1 MAEPVQKKDLSEVAP
16 ALGGFESFL
25 YNRGV
30 ERRLNGF
37 RTGGSSAMNWTN
49 VRSPREPHMPT
60 LVIVGAQ
67 WGDEAKGKLVD
78 VLGSQAKMVVRYS
91 GGNNAGHT
99 VIANGQEFK
108 FHLIPAGILHPD
120 TTAILGSGMVVCPKG
135 LLEELDR
142 TRSQKADL
150 GELIISNAAHVV
162 FPYHRMLDSLEEEA
176 RGANKIGTTSRGI
189 GPAYQDK
196 VARIGIRMGE
206 FVDEVRFPKRLK
218 EVLDVKNRLLAM
230 FGKEP
235 ISYEAL
241 FLEYSAYADR
251 LRPFVKDIEHIV
263 QESVYAGDRVL
274 FEGAQGAFL
283 DLDSGTYPY
292 VTSSH
297 PVAGG
302 ACLGTGVGPRD
313 IDSVLGVCKSYTTR
327 VGAGPFVTELD
338 NELGDHIRVIGKE
351 YGTTTGRGRRIG
363 WLDLVALKH
372 SCRLNSLSGLV
383 VTRMDILSDFETV
396 CVATGYDHDGQEID
410 FLPGDVDVISR
421 LKPVYQEL
429 PGWKGDLRS
438 ARKIEDLPQEARN
451 YLDFIAE
458 YTKTPVAIVSIGPD
472 RDETIVVRPDL
483 IWG

>member
-1 MAEPVQKKDLSEVAP
+1 
-16 ALGGFESFL
+16 
-25 YNRGV
+25 
-30 ERRLNGF
+30 
-37 RTGGSSAMNWTN
+37 
-49 VRSPREPHMPT
+49 MPT

-78 VLGSQAKMVVRYS
+78 VLGGQASLVVRYS

-99 VIANGQEFK
+99 VIIGDQTFK
-108 FHLIPAGILHPD
+108 FHLIPAAILHKN
-120 TTAILGSGMVVCPKG
+120 TKAVVGSGMVVCPKG

-142 TRSQKADL
+142 TLSQQAEL
-150 GELIISNAAHVV
+150 GELIISSAAHVV

-206 FVDEVRFPKRLK
+206 FVDPIKFKARLT
-218 EVLDVKNRLLAM
+218 EVLAVKNRYLAM
-230 FGKEP
+230 FQKPP
-235 ISYEAL
+235 IDFDEIHS
-241 FLEYSAYADR
+241 EYSKYAER
-251 LRPFVKDIEHIV
+251 LRPFIRDTEHMTADAV
-263 QESVYAGDRVL
+263 EAGERVL
-274 FEGAQGAFL
+274 FEGAQGSFL

-302 ACLGTGVGPRD
+302 ACLGTGIGPRH
-313 IDSVLGVCKSYTTR
+313 IDSVLGVCKTYTTR
-327 VGAGPFVTELD
+327 VGSGPFPTELD
-338 NELGDHIRVIGKE
+338 NELGEHIRTIGKE
-351 YGTTTGRGRRIG
+351 FGTTTGRGRRIG
-363 WLDLVALKH
+363 WLDLVALRH

-383 VTRMDILSDFETV
+383 VTRLDILSDFETIEV
-396 CVATGYDHDGQEID
+396 CTGYELDGETIHY
-410 FLPGDVDVISR
+410 LPSDADVLAR
-421 LKPVYQEL
+421 LKPVYETL
-429 PGWKGDLRS
+429 PGWTGDLRH
-438 ARKIEDLPQEARN
+438 ARKMEDLPENARK

-472 RDETIVVRPDL
+472 RDETIIVRKDL